1 MNGDD
6 FKRIIAE
13 AFEPC
18 LKKLG
23 FALKAL
29 SISGREYSVCF
40 ESDAQV
46 VDVSYEPGDDYLN
59 ISVYRRE
66 NTTLSDIDDRSKT
79 PRLSDLTRQY
89 MPLVTR
95 DERSVNEAL
104 FKSIVTRD
112 ATEGRLL
119 KSAKDL
125 CLVLPKYLKAAGQ

>member
-1 MNGDD
+1 MNGSD

-18 LKKLG
+18 LKKQG
-23 FALKAL
+23 FALKPL
-29 SISGREYSVCF
+29 SLSGREYTVCF

-66 NTTLSDIDDRSKT
+66 HTTLSDIDDRSKT
-79 PRLSDLTRQY
+79 LRLSDLNRQY
-89 MPLVTR
+89 MPLVTSG
-95 DERSVNEAL
+95 ERSANEAL
-104 FKSIVTRD
+104 FRSIVTRD
-112 ATEGRLL
+112 ATERRLL

-125 CLVLPKYLKAAGQ
+125 CLVLPKYFKAAPQ